1 MASTLPLRHELK
13 FYINEMQHLVLSGI
27 LDKVLQRDPNGDE
40 MNEYHIRS
48 LYFDTVWNSALY
60 DKVDGN
66 RNRDKYRI
74 RIYNFSDRI
83 IKMECKTKFGSLIS
97 KRSISIPRGLC
108 EQLMAGDPSGLETTR
123 SGLLNDVYRE
133 MTVNLLRPV
142 VIVDYVREAYL
153 HPAEEVRI
161 TFDKQ
166 LRSGLFSKDLFNRDL
181 PTIPPLDNN
190 EIILEVK
197 YNRVLPPYIR
207 DLLCTYCPSAL
218 NSAISKYTLCRRFED
233 LEA

>member
-1 MASTLPLRHELK
+1 MNTLPLRHELK
-13 FYINEMQHLVLSGI
+13 YYINEMQYYVLSGI
-27 LDKVLQRDPNGDE
+27 LDRVLHRDPNGE
-40 MNEYHIRS
+40 EYNEYHIRS
-48 LYFDTVWNSALY
+48 LYFDTISNTALY

-66 RNRDKYRI
+66 PNRDKYRI

-83 IKMECKTKFGSLIS
+83 IKMECKTKVGSLIS
-97 KRSISIPRGLC
+97 KRSQSIPRLLC
-108 EQLMAGDPSGLETTR
+108 EQLIAGDPTGLETTR

-133 MTVNLLRPV
+133 MTINLLRPV

-166 LRSGLFSKDLFNRDL
+166 LRTGLWSKDLFNPEL
-181 PTIPPLDNN
+181 PTIPPFDNG
-190 EIILEVK
+190 EMILEVK
-197 YNRVLPPYIR
+197 YNQFLPPYIR
-207 DLLCTYCPSAL
+207 DILNTYCQGAC
-218 NSAISKYTLCRRFED
+218 NSAISKYTWCRRFEE